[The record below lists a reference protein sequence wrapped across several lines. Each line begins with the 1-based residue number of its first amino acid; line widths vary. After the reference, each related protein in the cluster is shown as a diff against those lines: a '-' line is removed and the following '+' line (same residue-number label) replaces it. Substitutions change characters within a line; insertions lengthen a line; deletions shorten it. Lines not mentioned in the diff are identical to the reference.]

1 MEEHKGSREIC
12 EVIFVRALKA
22 LGKGKSLLNMD
33 DDGKS
38 RTQAKNEDR
47 ALQVIGKQL
56 VGLSSKQLA
65 NIYVPEELLEAV
77 MVARKTKKRGAKRR
91 QMQYIGRLMRNIDPE
106 PIRNALE
113 NIRLGDLDKA
123 RSFHQIEQWR
133 DAIKAGEEQVIEEVL
148 ASCPDAERQR
158 LTQLARNAS
167 HDVQK
172 GKGVKSSRVLF
183 RYLKEIAG
191 L

>member
-1 MEEHKGSREIC
+1 
-12 EVIFVRALKA
+12 
-22 LGKGKSLLNMD
+22 MD

-123 RSFHQIEQWR
+123 RSFHKIEQWR

>member
-1 MEEHKGSREIC
+1 MGQR
-12 EVIFVRALKA
+12 
-22 LGKGKSLLNMD
+22 GKGKSFLNMD

-38 RTQAKNEDR
+38 RTQTKNEDR
-47 ALQVIGKQL
+47 ALQDLGKQL
-56 VGLSSKQLA
+56 VGLSPEQVA
-65 NIYVPEELLEAV
+65 NIDVPEELLEAV
-77 MVARKTKKRGAKRR
+77 MVARKTRKRGAKRR

-113 NIRLGDLDKA
+113 NIRRGDLDKA
-123 RSFHQIEQWR
+123 RSFHKIEQWR
-133 DAIKAGEEQVIEEVL
+133 DAIKAGEKQVIEEIL

-158 LTQLARNAS
+158 LSQLARNARD
-167 HDVQK
+167 DVQK

-191 L
+191 P